1 MATVPAAP
9 TLSIGMPVYNGAKY
23 LEYTLECLRKQEFE
37 DVEVLISDNASTDE
51 TAEIARAA
59 AAQDPRIRFVA
70 QAENLGPAENFNY
83 VFRHT
88 RGEFFTWL
96 ACDDV
101 FDPVYHRRMVELL
114 RSRPEAAA
122 AMCRVRLVDHEN
134 NLMEYADE
142 EPNDGDD
149 PDPIERFI
157 RYASFS
163 HWCQY
168 TYGVSRRTAMANTR
182 LLLPFW
188 SSDRLWCAEL
198 ALEGPLLRD
207 PDNLFFVRQH
217 PERLTRRMG
226 RRERATQSF
235 YLTPDGS
242 RAVTLYYAKQLR
254 ESIERSHL
262 SDADKA
268 RGRRA
273 LRAWSLRNSSK
284 LVRSAGRATLET
296 VAKPFSGLRGK

>member
-1 MATVPAAP
+1 MTAAYGTP

-23 LEYTLECLRKQEFE
+23 LEYTLECLRKQELE

-51 TAEIARAA
+51 TPEIAREA
-59 AAQDPRIRFVA
+59 AAQDPRITFVR
-70 QAENLGPAENFNY
+70 QPENLGPAENFNY

-96 ACDDV
+96 ASDDV
-101 FDPVYHRRMVELL
+101 FDPRYHRRMVEHLQA
-114 RSRPEAAA
+114 RPEAAA
-122 AMCRVRLVDHEN
+122 AMARVRLIDHHN
-134 NLMEYADE
+134 NPMDFADE
-142 EPNDGDD
+142 VPNDGDH

-157 RYASFS
+157 RYAEFS

-168 TYGVSRRTAMANTR
+168 TYGVSRRSAMAKTR

-198 ALEGPLLRD
+198 ALEGQLLRD
-207 PDNLFFVRQH
+207 PENLFFVRQH

-226 RRERATQSF
+226 RREKVTTSF
-235 YLTPDGS
+235 YLTPSGS
-242 RAVTLYYAKQLR
+242 RAVALYYAKQLR
-254 ESIERSHL
+254 GSIERSDL
-262 SDADKA
+262 PEAEKA

-273 LRAWSLRNSSK
+273 LRNWALRNSPK

-296 VAKPFSGLRGK
+296 MSRPFTGSKR

>member
-1 MATVPAAP
+1 MAAVHGAP

-23 LEYTLECLRKQEFE
+23 LEYTLECLRKQEFD
-37 DVEVLISDNASTDE
+37 DVEVLISDNASTDA
-51 TAEIARAA
+51 TGEIAQAA
-59 AAQDPRIRFVA
+59 AAQDPRIKFVR
-70 QAENLGPAENFNY
+70 QPENLGPAENFNY

-101 FDPVYHRRMVELL
+101 FDPRYHRRMVELL
-114 RSRPEAAA
+114 RGRPSAAA
-122 AMCRVRLVDHEN
+122 AMCRVRLIDHEN

-142 EPNDGDD
+142 VPNDGDH
-149 PDPIERFI
+149 PDPVERFI
-157 RYASFS
+157 RYAAFS

-168 TYGVSRRTAMANTR
+168 SYGVSRRAAMAKTR

-198 ALEGPLLRD
+198 ALEGELLREKE
-207 PDNLFFVRQH
+207 NLFFVRQH

-242 RAVTLYYAKQLR
+242 RAVALYYAKQLR
-254 ESIERSHL
+254 GSIERSDL
-262 SDADKA
+262 PEADKA
-268 RGRRA
+268 RARRA
-273 LRAWSLRNSSK
+273 LRSWMLRNSSK

-296 VAKPFSGLRGK
+296 VSKPFSGARR

>member
-1 MATVPAAP
+1 MAAVHGSPR
-9 TLSIGMPVYNGAKY
+9 LSIGMPVYNGAKY

-37 DVEVLISDNASTDE
+37 DVEVLISDNASTDA
-51 TAEIARAA
+51 TPDIARAA
-59 AAQDPRIRFVA
+59 AAADPRIRFVR
-70 QAENLGPAENFNY
+70 QPENIGPAENFNY

-88 RGEFFTWL
+88 TGEFFTWL

-101 FDPVYHRRMVELL
+101 FDPRYHRRMVEHLVA
-114 RSRPEAAA
+114 RPEAAA
-122 AMCRVRLVDHEN
+122 VMCRVRLIDHEN
-134 NLMEYADE
+134 NPMEYADE
-142 EPNDGDD
+142 VPNDGDH

-168 TYGVSRRTAMANTR
+168 SYGVSRRSAMAKTR

-188 SSDRLWCAEL
+188 TSDRLWCAEL
-198 ALEGPLLRD
+198 ALQGPLLRD
-207 PDNLFFVRQH
+207 PENLFFVRQH

-235 YLTPDGS
+235 YLTPSGS

-254 ESIERSHL
+254 ESIERSDL
-262 SDADKA
+262 SEPDKA

-273 LRAWSLRNSSK
+273 LRNWALRNSPK

-296 VAKPFSGLRGK
+296 VTKPFSAGRR